1 MENTYQNIMKYLF
14 TSTRTAE
21 KENTDNKEVL
31 VKLYRNLNLH
41 TLLMG
46 MQNIGKLVENRL
58 MAAQKI

>member
-14 TSTRTAE
+14 TSTRMAE
-21 KENTDNKEVL
+21 IENTDNKGVL

-46 MQNIGKLVENRL
+46 MQNVGKLVENRL

>member
-14 TSTRTAE
+14 TSTRMAE
-21 KENTDNKEVL
+21 IENTDNKEVL

-46 MQNIGKLVENRL
+46 MQNVGKLVENRL

>member
-14 TSTRTAE
+14 TSTRMAE